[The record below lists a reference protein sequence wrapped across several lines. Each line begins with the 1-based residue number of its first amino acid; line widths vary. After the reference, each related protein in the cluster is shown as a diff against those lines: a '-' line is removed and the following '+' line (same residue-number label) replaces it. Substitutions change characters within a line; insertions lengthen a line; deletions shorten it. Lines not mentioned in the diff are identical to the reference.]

1 MSHRPRRSIV
11 AQDMQ
16 IPLGRHIFGLAAI
29 GFGICAIVWHD
40 FNLWQQIKPLGNL
53 PFQELLVYIVAAIEI
68 FGGLAIQWPS
78 TARAGAATLGVLYFI
93 FALLWLPLYVQ
104 KPLSYSNVGPIFEQ
118 LSMVG
123 GALIVY
129 ASFDGAGAKRLA
141 RIGYY
146 MVAISV
152 VSFTLEQVF
161 YLQATADFIPGWI
174 PWHMFWAVATTI
186 AFALAA
192 IALLSGK
199 FALLAARLT
208 TLMIVLFGILIWFP
222 APFGDPHSLT
232 NWAGIAENFG
242 IGGAV
247 WIVADYLSRK
257 TQLVDDVVLQHA
269 AG

>member
-1 MSHRPRRSIV
+1 
-11 AQDMQ
+11 MQ
-16 IPLGRHIFGLAAI
+16 LQFGRHVFGLAAI

-40 FNLWQQIKPLGNL
+40 FNLWQQIKPFGNL
-53 PFQELLVYIVAAIEI
+53 PFRELLVYIVAAVEI

-78 TARAGAATLGVLYFI
+78 TARVGAAALGILYFI

-104 KPLSYSNVGPIFEQ
+104 KPLVYNQLGAFFEQ
-118 LSMVG
+118 ISMVG

-129 ASFDGAGAKRLA
+129 ASFGGGGTRAPMLA

-146 MVAISV
+146 GVAVSV

-161 YLQATADFIPGWI
+161 YLQDTADFIPGWI
-174 PWHMFWAVATTI
+174 PWHMFWAVTTTV

-192 IALLSGK
+192 IALLSGR
-199 FALLAARLT
+199 FALPAARLT
-208 TLMIVLFGILIWFP
+208 TLMIVLFGVLIWFP

-257 TQLVDDVVLQHA
+257 TQLAGDVVLQHA